1 METKHVMTA
10 FAAATL
16 MLSACS
22 NEDSLNTGKEWD
34 GRLYLSSQVA
44 TLTRAAAQ
52 GSYDLD
58 TKIAENEKVWLYVDK
73 SDASKYYTKELNAT
87 GSNGFTN
94 TNGSDIDDLFFPAE
108 ESDKIILYAFHGNIS
123 YSGGTTTMP
132 TEYPSTEFTHAVEA
146 NQTSTSTGAY
156 AKSDLLY
163 AKKELEKATAK
174 TNPTVKLEFKHL
186 LSKIEVVLVKGN
198 GLSAIDIKKVEIC
211 GTKLNAKFTP
221 NKSTEATAVS
231 TTADGSA
238 TAIEIN
244 KEVTDEGNKATSP
257 TLNEA
262 IIVPQTVNA
271 ETEFIKVTLDGKGNG
286 DGELV
291 YKIPAGGVTFAKS
304 TKYRYTIT
312 TNLTGLTVTSEV
324 SGWTEGTGDDDGS
337 ATM

>member
-73 SDASKYYTKELNAT
+73 SDASKYYTKELKAT
-87 GSNGFTN
+87 SSNGFTN
-94 TNGSDIDDLFFPAE
+94 TDGSAIDNLFFPAE
-108 ESDKIILYAFHGNIS
+108 ESDKITFYAFHGNIS

-132 TEYPSTEFTHAVEA
+132 TEYPTSTEFTHTVEA

-163 AKKELEKATAK
+163 AKKELTKATAK

-211 GTKLNAKFTP
+211 GTKLNAKF
-221 NKSTEATAVS
+221 
-231 TTADGSA
+231 
-238 TAIEIN
+238 
-244 KEVTDEGNKATSP
+244 
-257 TLNEA
+257 
-262 IIVPQTVNA
+262 
-271 ETEFIKVTLDGKGNG
+271 
-286 DGELV
+286 
-291 YKIPAGGVTFAKS
+291 Y
-304 TKYRYTIT
+304 
-312 TNLTGLTVTSEV
+312 SE
-324 SGWTEGTGDDDGS
+324 
-337 ATM
+337 